1 MSPPQQHSVAED
13 LWLQAFHAGERPC
26 MERCYRE
33 HFDLVD
39 RAVGAFLAGADRETA
54 VHEIFLRLLTEATLR
69 QGFRGGSFAAWLRV
83 VARNQTIDYAR
94 RRQLEIRATELAAG
108 PPSVEDRLEQRTD
121 IRLTLERFR
130 TQVLPTKWQ
139 RVFVA
144 RFLEQQ
150 DQPTAARSLGMRR
163 TTLAYQEYR
172 IRNLLRRF
180 ILRGER
186 T

>member
-1 MSPPQQHSVAED
+1 M
-13 LWLQAFHAGERPC
+13 
-26 MERCYRE
+26 
-33 HFDLVD
+33 
-39 RAVGAFLAGADRETA
+39 
-54 VHEIFLRLLTEATLR
+54 
-69 QGFRGGSFAAWLRV
+69 

-94 RRQLEIRATELAAG
+94 RRRLEISIAAAELAAG
-108 PPSVEDRLEQRTD
+108 PQSVEDRLEQRTD
-121 IRLTLERFR
+121 IRLTLERFGG
-130 TQVLPTKWQ
+130 QVLPKKWH

-186 T
+186 QIIAPPS